1 MVDLPE
7 SAKEA
12 MLARIRAALVDAPE
26 SEPIPDVNQHADRR
40 ESNVLIAELVDRL
53 RDYKATV
60 EQLDASALP
69 AAIAMACARYTIQRL
84 VVPADIPMEWLPA
97 QVDGLRDEAPLSSL
111 TNAQLDASDGVL
123 TGCAYAIAQTGTI
136 ILDGGARQ
144 GRRALSLVP
153 DRHLCV
159 VRAEQ
164 VVGSVPE
171 AIAHLRAH
179 PTRPITFI
187 SGPSATSDI
196 ELSRVEGVHGPRT
209 LHVFLVLGDF
219 GDA

>member
-1 MVDLPE
+1 L
-7 SAKEA
+7 
-12 MLARIRAALVDAPE
+12 
-26 SEPIPDVNQHADRR
+26 Q
-40 ESNVLIAELVDRL
+40 
-53 RDYKATV
+53 DYKATV
-60 EQLDASALP
+60 EVVTEAELP
-69 AAIAMACARYTIQRL
+69 VAIAAACAQHEIQRL
-84 VVPADIPMEWLPA
+84 VIPADLPAEWLPSDVTA
-97 QVDGLRDEAPLSSL
+97 LRDEPPLTMEHSVAVLTSL
-111 TNAQLDASDGVL
+111 TNAQLDASAGVL
-123 TGCAYAIAQTGTI
+123 TGCVCAIAQTGTI
-136 ILDGGARQ
+136 ILDGGAHQ

-171 AIAHLRAH
+171 AIAHLSAH

-209 LHVFLVLGDF
+209 LHVFVVAATDQ
-219 GDA
+219 